1 MVCDFVG
8 TIWKWDGYHS
18 LHWLFCNCSVHQNQS
33 LHLALFYVNLAS
45 ADLLIGI
52 YLLTI
57 ASADIHTLDHFS
69 KDDVEWR
76 TGPGC
81 GFAGFCAITS
91 TMISVYTL
99 VVISFERFFV
109 LVIGMQ
115 WKKSKITLKA
125 VVTIAFGWLF
135 GIVIGMLPLFGIS
148 SYDTVPFCLPFDIST
163 TPALIYVVS
172 LLVLTGLTFVVIA
185 IVYNSY
191 TITCI
196 QILSFSKK
204 YRRLQTTKKEESAL
218 TIRVLLIIITNLNCW
233 FPIALVG
240 LTAVFGAPLNG
251 ISVGNAKIFVVLVFS
266 LNACLNPIL
275 YSFSTVSFWKKIK
288 LCLSYPFINKQN
300 ACNVQ
305 GQEEQQQTTISTLN
319 PLLLTTSTESAEMKE
334 KVGQL

>member
-109 LVIGMQ
+109 LVIGM
-115 WKKSKITLKA
+115 
-125 VVTIAFGWLF
+125 
-135 GIVIGMLPLFGIS
+135 
-148 SYDTVPFCLPFDIST
+148 
-163 TPALIYVVS
+163 
-172 LLVLTGLTFVVIA
+172 
-185 IVYNSY
+185 
-191 TITCI
+191 
-196 QILSFSKK
+196 
-204 YRRLQTTKKEESAL
+204 
-218 TIRVLLIIITNLNCW
+218 
-233 FPIALVG
+233 
-240 LTAVFGAPLNG
+240 
-251 ISVGNAKIFVVLVFS
+251 
-266 LNACLNPIL
+266 
-275 YSFSTVSFWKKIK
+275 
-288 LCLSYPFINKQN
+288 
-300 ACNVQ
+300 
-305 GQEEQQQTTISTLN
+305 
-319 PLLLTTSTESAEMKE
+319 
-334 KVGQL
+334 

>member
-1 MVCDFVG
+1 
-8 TIWKWDGYHS
+8 
-18 LHWLFCNCSVHQNQS
+18 
-33 LHLALFYVNLAS
+33 
-45 ADLLIGI
+45 
-52 YLLTI
+52 
-57 ASADIHTLDHFS
+57 
-69 KDDVEWR
+69 
-76 TGPGC
+76 
-81 GFAGFCAITS
+81 
-91 TMISVYTL
+91 
-99 VVISFERFFV
+99 
-109 LVIGMQ
+109 
-115 WKKSKITLKA
+115 
-125 VVTIAFGWLF
+125 
-135 GIVIGMLPLFGIS
+135 MLPLFGIS

-172 LLVLTGLTFVVIA
+172 LLVLIGLTFVVIA

-218 TIRVLLIIITNLNCW
+218 TIRVLLIIITNLICW